1 MYNKNEKH
9 SDALTLF
16 ETSLTTHTLNSL
28 ADELCLSVST
38 LKRWQSQRKVPNK
51 YKNDLCRINGHGYDL
66 RNMKDL
72 DQFYTHASVAESCF
86 TTLRMSSETL
96 GIKLDDYVFIDP
108 SAGTGRFYDIFPE
121 DRRIGMDI
129 SPRGNTEILE
139 QDFLTWR
146 PPREG
151 KYIVVGNPPFG
162 LRGHLA
168 LQFINHASEFADITA
183 FILPQLFGSDGKGA
197 PGKRVKT
204 YSLAYSESL
213 RPDSFTYP
221 DGRTVNV
228 STVFQV
234 WTKSGKQKIP
244 VVVKK
249 DASRFI
255 KVFSLSDGGT
265 PSTTRNK
272 ERLNH
277 CDIYLPST
285 CFSGM
290 RAYPD
295 FESLPHRRGY
305 GVVILQNKNAIKRLL
320 SEHDWEETSFRS
332 TNGAL
337 NLRTS
342 LIMEVVA
349 EAGFYDYDN

>member
-1 MYNKNEKH
+1 MRLLPNL
-9 SDALTLF
+9 ALQLYV
-16 ETSLTTHTLNSL
+16 
-28 ADELCLSVST
+28 CL
-38 LKRWQSQRKVPNK
+38 LK
-51 YKNDLCRINGHGYDL
+51 
-66 RNMKDL
+66 
-72 DQFYTHASVAESCF
+72 
-86 TTLRMSSETL
+86 TL

-255 KVFSLSDGGT
+255 KVFLFKRR
-265 PSTTRNK
+265 RNS
-272 ERLNH
+272 
-277 CDIYLPST
+277 I
-285 CFSGM
+285 
-290 RAYPD
+290 
-295 FESLPHRRGY
+295 
-305 GVVILQNKNAIKRLL
+305 
-320 SEHDWEETSFRS
+320 
-332 TNGAL
+332 
-337 NLRTS
+337 
-342 LIMEVVA
+342 
-349 EAGFYDYDN
+349 DYTQ